1 MSMQYKLIFERTSQ
15 LYKLD
20 ILSFADKVNEAI
32 SEGWIP
38 IGGVSITG
46 TNGDYYSNTA
56 FIMQAVIKED

>member
-1 MSMQYKLIFERTSQ
+1 MQYKVIWEMTKQ

-20 ILSFADKVNEAI
+20 ILGFTDKVNEAI

-46 TNGDYYSNTA
+46 TNGDYHSNTA

>member
-1 MSMQYKLIFERTSQ
+1 MTSQ
-15 LYKLD
+15 LYNLD
-20 ILSFADKVNEAI
+20 IRAFTDKINEAI

-46 TNGDYYSNTA
+46 TNGDYNSNTA